1 MINCSFF
8 SYKGGAGRSSLLY
21 NILPFYAQAI
31 GATNNEPII
40 VVDLDIDSKGLSYIL
55 HDKEFEAPF
64 NCIQVLRQ
72 DESINFD
79 RDEEDITKHPF
90 FLGLEPVGAKV
101 GLDRSL
107 NRSIL
112 FLTAHST
119 SKDNR
124 YLGNLSNFDS
134 DSASLREMNALCEDM
149 HCKSIIMD
157 CPAGFQVTGMLA
169 LSISHKI
176 ITTMRITKQFRVG
189 TYDFLAEKS
198 KEFAGKE
205 YVIVPNAVP
214 KPEDTG
220 YDVESII
227 SEIASRTKESID
239 ERCKCNLAM
248 LSNGRL
254 GINEV
259 KMFKFEESNLKYEES
274 ENGRTLKPDE
284 MEAVESYKILSEE
297 LAK

>member
-1 MINCSFF
+1 MTNCSFF

-21 NILPFYAQAI
+21 NILPFFAQAI
-31 GATNNEPII
+31 GATNQEPII

-72 DESINFD
+72 DESIDFD
-79 RDEEDITKHPF
+79 RDEEDISKHPF
-90 FLGLEPVGAKV
+90 FTGLEPVGVKV

-107 NRSIL
+107 NRSVL

-119 SKDNR
+119 SKENR
-124 YLGNLSNFDS
+124 YLGNMSNFDS
-134 DSASLREMNALCEDM
+134 DSVSLRELNSLCEDM

-157 CPAGFQVTGMLA
+157 CPAGFQLTGMLA
-169 LSISHKI
+169 LGISQKI
-176 ITTMRITKQFRVG
+176 VTTMRITKQFRIG
-189 TYDFLAEKS
+189 TYDFLSEKS
-198 KEFAGKE
+198 KEYSGKE
-205 YVIVPNAVP
+205 FIIVPNVVP

-220 YDVESII
+220 YDVGSII
-227 SEIASRTKESID
+227 NEIVARTKESIS
-239 ERCKCNLAM
+239 ETNKCNLSM
-248 LSNGRL
+248 LTNGRL

-284 MEAVESYKILSEE
+284 QEAVESYKYLSEE
-297 LAK
+297 LAR

>member
-1 MINCSFF
+1 MVNCSFF

-21 NILPFYAQAI
+21 NILPYFAQAV
-31 GATNNEPII
+31 GATNEEPII

-79 RDEEDITKHPF
+79 RDEDDISKHSF
-90 FLGLEPVGAKV
+90 FTGLEPVGVKV

-119 SKDNR
+119 SKNNR
-124 YLGNLSNFDS
+124 YLGNMSNFDS
-134 DSASLREMNALCEDM
+134 DSVSLRELNSLCEDM

-157 CPAGFQVTGMLA
+157 CPAGFQLTGMLA
-169 LSISHKI
+169 LGISQKI
-176 ITTMRITKQFRVG
+176 VTTMRITKQFRIG

-198 KEFAGKE
+198 KEYSGKE
-205 YVIVPNAVP
+205 FVIVPNVVP

-220 YDVESII
+220 YDVGSII
-227 SEIASRTKESID
+227 NEIVARTKESIS
-239 ERCKCNLAM
+239 ESNRCNLSM
-248 LSNGRL
+248 LENGRL

-259 KMFKFEESNLKYEES
+259 KMFKFEESNLKYEEV

-284 MEAVESYKILSEE
+284 QEAVESYKFLSKE